1 MGNKTNRR
9 GGIMK
14 DKVLMAG
21 QTAGQIVRR
30 ERLLVDFDIKSKKAK
45 NKKNYNKA
53 NDYNTDKYDQSATQS
68 KFTFTAQEEK
78 DYSDHNISARRTEGS
93 IESQRKL
100 REANNKAAMDKDMG
114 KSTLYNKYCKRG
126 RK

>member
-1 MGNKTNRR
+1 MGNKTSRC

-30 ERLLVDFDIKSKKAK
+30 ERLLVDFDIKSEKPKNQRNYSKAMDL
-45 NKKNYNKA
+45 NEERYGP
-53 NDYNTDKYDQSATQS
+53 SATQS
-68 KFTFTAQEEK
+68 KFAF
-78 DYSDHNISARRTEGS
+78 
-93 IESQRKL
+93 
-100 REANNKAAMDKDMG
+100 DK
-114 KSTLYNKYCKRG
+114 KNSTLYNKYCSRG